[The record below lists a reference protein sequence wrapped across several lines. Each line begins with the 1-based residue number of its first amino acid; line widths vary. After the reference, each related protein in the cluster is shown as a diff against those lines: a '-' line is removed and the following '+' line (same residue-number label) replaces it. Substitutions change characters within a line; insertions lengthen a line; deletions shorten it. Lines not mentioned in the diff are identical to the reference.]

1 MCVRSDKITKVQRE
15 QRRTI
20 PEFYFQI
27 FDYFFHFE
35 MFILFLTAILML
47 PNIKYKMPKFKWM
60 VLFPMKKKMFY
71 VGRFKG
77 FVVPCCWWRCHWLES
92 LQELQVA
99 PAGAAVYVCTAQWGQ
114 TEGSTRSTRQFLG
127 LYGVRVIYKFTFG
140 CDACSGEAVT
150 WSAWV
155 PKWDILIGIF

>member
-47 PNIKYKMPKFKWM
+47 PNIKYKMPKFK
-60 VLFPMKKKMFY
+60 
-71 VGRFKG
+71 
-77 FVVPCCWWRCHWLES
+77 
-92 LQELQVA
+92 
-99 PAGAAVYVCTAQWGQ
+99 
-114 TEGSTRSTRQFLG
+114 
-127 LYGVRVIYKFTFG
+127 
-140 CDACSGEAVT
+140 
-150 WSAWV
+150 
-155 PKWDILIGIF
+155 